1 MCGGLSKNAI
11 FVQTHADVM
20 GLPVVLPDVTESVLL
35 GSAIL
40 AAAAYNSRGNA
51 ENDVETGSDV
61 RSASDV
67 KSSLA
72 CRDSPVVHAMK
83 TMGGGGKEIAPRD
96 QVVEFHAAKYKVFHK
111 MLMTQR
117 ECVTLMREWEISGL

>member
-40 AAAAYNSRGNA
+40 AAAAYNSHANA
-51 ENDVETGSDV
+51 ENDVETGSNG
-61 RSASDV
+61 SDA
-67 KSSLA
+67 KSTPA

-96 QVVEFHAAKYKVFHK
+96 QVAEFHAAKYRVFHK

-117 ECVTLMREWEISGL
+117 ECATLMREWEISGL